1 MGWVAVAASAVS
13 AISSIQQGEAANRE
27 AKINAALL
35 EGKAGLIDV
44 QKGIQY
50 AQDTRGMGQAMGTTM
65 ANIAASGVQAKG
77 SPMAVLLD
85 QQTQMGIDRA
95 IGQFN
100 LEQSKRYTMA
110 EADAQRRAGKQAVK
124 SGYMNAFSSVLQG
137 ASNYGYYKGWGTA
150 KPSLTTQNSGGGSAK
165 ITYSSSSTQRSGF
178 SQADKNIF
186 ASMKRK

>member
-1 MGWVAVAASAVS
+1 MGWVGVAAAAVS
-13 AISSIQQGEAANRE
+13 AVSSIQQGQAVKNES
-27 AKINAALL
+27 KINAALL

-50 AQDTRGMGQAMGTTM
+50 AQDTRGMGQAMGETM
-65 ANIAASGVQAKG
+65 SRIAASGVEAKG

-100 LEQSKRYTMA
+100 LEQNKRYTMA
-110 EADAQRRAGKQAVK
+110 EADAERRKGAAAAK

-150 KPSLTTQNSGGGSAK
+150 KPSLIKTTK
-165 ITYSSSSTQRSGF
+165 
-178 SQADKNIF
+178 
-186 ASMKRK
+186 